1 MLICLLIGYMTLRT
15 SSPTKMA
22 YDLKYQ
28 PKGNSIQPKIYSQVT
43 KLLSV
48 NSQSHY
54 WREALEKKIRYKRT
68 TLDLFWGL
76 AHMSYFWSLH
86 LPWKILD
93 WALQIILFYL
103 FKFPSSLS
111 IAAPTPLLASGPGL
125 AATFPSFAFSIS
137 FSWSQPVTKHF
148 FFYLQV
154 LHFLLNSCYQF
165 FIIVI

>member
-1 MLICLLIGYMTLRT
+1 ML
-15 SSPTKMA
+15 SSNQA
-22 YDLKYQ
+22 FECY
-28 PKGNSIQPKIYSQVT
+28 
-43 KLLSV
+43 
-48 NSQSHY
+48 SQSHY
-54 WREALEKKIRYKRT
+54 WREALKKKIRYKWT

-111 IAAPTPLLASGPGL
+111 IAAPTPLLVSEPGL
-125 AATFPSFAFSIS
+125 AAIFPSFAFSIS

-148 FFYLQV
+148 FFYWVDGNDQNKNDFPKLWTNLGV
-154 LHFLLNSCYQF
+154 KS
-165 FIIVI
+165 I

>member
-148 FFYLQV
+148 FFTCKFYTFCWTHAINFSSL
-154 LHFLLNSCYQF
+154 
-165 FIIVI
+165 